1 MLLNSNAYFVPSI
14 IHITVLYN
22 IICLTS
28 QQKNSLSAF
37 NVQTKLVSLE

>member
-1 MLLNSNAYFVPSI
+1 MLLNSNAYLVPSI

-28 QQKNSLSAF
+28 QQNSLSAF
-37 NVQTKLVSLE
+37 NVQTG